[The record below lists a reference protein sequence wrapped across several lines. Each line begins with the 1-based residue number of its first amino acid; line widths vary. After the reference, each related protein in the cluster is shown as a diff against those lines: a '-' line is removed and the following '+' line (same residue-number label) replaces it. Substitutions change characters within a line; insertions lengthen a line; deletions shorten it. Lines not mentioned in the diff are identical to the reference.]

1 MKQREIWKRIGI
13 GLLSATLLLGNV
25 QCVWASENPESLNT
39 SAYSEYNISLSTSR
53 TKGTRDELGLLGS
66 GLTISWTPVGELTD
80 HAELRASIDKYLG
93 VTGEGKNKQG
103 SLYTNIKG
111 KNDYNNVFSVAM
123 NNSAV
128 KKALNTNKNF
138 IANAACNS
146 YTDLD
151 IDDEEKCVNMAL
163 NAYFNLLPDGTE
175 ANADASLT
183 RAQFMAMVM
192 RADTPVTDIQTDTAF
207 EKSVGQSEYNKYAQ
221 SVNKNSYL
229 TLNNQLYNSSMTRAE
244 AVYTIVSR
252 YYADSLKNASSSA
265 SCYTDAKD
273 GGAVAKSDRASAL
286 NNSISNP
293 DSGMDRELY
302 KGLCVAKEKNLLTS
316 ARSRWDEAI
325 TKNEAI
331 ALLRSVYTHKLVECN
346 AKGTL
351 LTSSSTSTNKTTTVK
366 KATATKK
373 QTVKIKK
380 YKKSKKLYVK
390 KATKAYKV
398 TSTGKLKA
406 AKSLKKSVKVTVVGT
421 STVKKIKYYAIKS
434 GKSTMLVKQSLLSKT
449 KPKTAKPS
457 SKPSTNSSS
466 NSSGGSSNSST
477 SKHPIPQNNTPSGY
491 KGPTNWYGKVDKYG
505 NSPERDIKTVKV
517 VDGKVE
523 YRDIDGKIKYGKC
536 KYIWG
541 GYSYWY
547 TMKDGRG
554 FWMPIENTDLVAGY
568 WDESDING
576 MWNEQNMDIKG

>member
-13 GLLSATLLLGNV
+13 GLLSATLLLGNA

-39 SAYSEYNISLSTSR
+39 SAYSEYNISLSPSK
-53 TKGTRDELGLLGS
+53 TKGTGDELGLLGS

-93 VTGEGKNKQG
+93 VTGEGKSKQG

-128 KKALNTNKNF
+128 EKALNTNKNF

-192 RADTPVTDIQTDTAF
+192 RADTPVTEIQTDTAF
-207 EKSVGQSEYNKYAQ
+207 EKSVGQSEYNRYAQ
-221 SVNKNSYL
+221 SVNKDSYL

-302 KGLCVAKEKNLLTS
+302 KSLCVAKEKNLLTS

-398 TSTGKLKA
+398 TSTGKLKV
-406 AKSLKKSVKVTVVGT
+406 AKSLKKSAKVTVVGT
-421 STVKKIKYYAIKS
+421 STVKKVKYYAIKS

-449 KPKTAKPS
+449 KPKSSNPS
-457 SKPSTNSSS
+457 SNNSSNHSNKPTYTKHYDYNDRGQKVATQDNGEPS
-466 NSSGGSSNSST
+466 NSEWYAYDDFIRCNMPGVKPHHGD
-477 SKHPIPQNNTPSGY
+477 KCIGY
-491 KGPTNWYGKVDKYG
+491 KMVSGKKKNIYYNKEDNQCY
-505 NSPERDIKTVKV
+505 
-517 VDGKVE
+517 
-523 YRDIDGKIKYGKC
+523 YID
-536 KYIWG
+536 
-541 GYSYWY
+541 
-547 TMKDGRG
+547 
-554 FWMPIENTDLVAGY
+554 A
-568 WDESDING
+568 NG
-576 MWNEQNMDIKG
+576 MECDVMHKNVWDGMSNGEWNGPGFE

>member
-39 SAYSEYNISLSTSR
+39 SAYSEYNISLSPSK

-93 VTGEGKNKQG
+93 VTGEGKSKQG

-128 KKALNTNKNF
+128 EKALNTNKNF

-192 RADTPVTDIQTDTAF
+192 RADTPVTEIQTDTAF
-207 EKSVGQSEYNKYAQ
+207 EKSVGQSEYNRYAQ
-221 SVNKNSYL
+221 SVNKDSYL

-302 KGLCVAKEKNLLTS
+302 KSLCVAKEKNLLTS

-366 KATATKK
+366 KAIATKK

-398 TSTGKLKA
+398 TSTGKLKV

-421 STVKKIKYYAIKS
+421 STVKKVKYYAIKS
-434 GKSTMLVKQSLLSKT
+434 GKSTMLIKQSLLSKT
-449 KPKTAKPS
+449 KPKAAKPS
-457 SKPSTNSSS
+457 SKPSTNRGNNSS
-466 NSSGGSSNSST
+466 NKPSKTKYNYTYNDKGQKVATQDNGVPSNAANYAWDDFIRC
-477 SKHPIPQNNTPSGY
+477 KMPGVKPHHGDKCVGY
-491 KGPTNWYGKVDKYG
+491 KMVNGKKKNIYYNKKDNQCY
-505 NSPERDIKTVKV
+505 
-517 VDGKVE
+517 
-523 YRDIDGKIKYGKC
+523 YID
-536 KYIWG
+536 
-541 GYSYWY
+541 
-547 TMKDGRG
+547 
-554 FWMPIENTDLVAGY
+554 A
-568 WDESDING
+568 NG
-576 MWNEQNMDIKG
+576 MECDVMHKDVWEGMLDDDYDGWMDFQ

>member
-39 SAYSEYNISLSTSR
+39 SAYSEYNISLSTSK
-53 TKGTRDELGLLGS
+53 TKGTGDELGLLGS

-93 VTGEGKNKQG
+93 VTGEGKSKQG

-123 NNSAV
+123 NNSTV
-128 KKALNTNKNF
+128 EKALNTNKNF

-192 RADTPVTDIQTDTAF
+192 RADTPVTEIQTDTAF

-221 SVNKNSYL
+221 SVNKDSYL

-302 KGLCVAKEKNLLTS
+302 KSLCVAKEKNLLTS

-346 AKGTL
+346 AKGAL
-351 LTSSSTSTNKTTTVK
+351 LTSSSTSTNKTTAVK
-366 KATATKK
+366 KTTTKK

-398 TSTGKLKA
+398 TSTGKLKV
-406 AKSLKKSVKVTVVGT
+406 AKSLKKSAKVTVVGT

-449 KPKTAKPS
+449 KPHSKPAKPSKPS
-457 SKPSTNSSS
+457 SKPSS
-466 NSSGGSSNSST
+466 NSGNTTAS
-477 SKHPIPQNNTPSGY
+477 HPQNNTPSGY
-491 KGPTNWYGKVDKYG
+491 TKPK
-505 NSPERDIKTVKV
+505 NSNTDISISKVKV
-517 VDGKVE
+517 VNGKVE
-523 YRDIDGKIKYGKC
+523 YRDIDGTIKYA
-536 KYIWG
+536 KYKVIDG
-541 GYSYWY
+541 AYCYWY
-547 TMKDGRG
+547 NYREDGM
-554 FWMPIENTDLVAGY
+554 WIPIEMTDLTEY
-568 WDESDING
+568 PESSIDRWYDIAHG
-576 MWNEQNMDIKG
+576 TIY

>member
-1 MKQREIWKRIGI
+1 MEVKGMSGKFMNVKRIVI
-13 GLLSATLLLGNV
+13 PVMTLVIIASQLCTVSAATRNEMASMLGNGQQV
-25 QCVWASENPESLNT
+25 EIEVAMPSEQSSL
-39 SAYSEYNISLSTSR
+39 
-53 TKGTRDELGLLGS
+53 KGQSIGNE
-66 GLTISWTPVGELTD
+66 GEMNWVPL
-80 HAELRASIDKYLG
+80 AE
-93 VTGEGKNKQG
+93 VTGHDDIRNSIENHLSIKSKQG

-128 KKALNTNKNF
+128 EKALNTNKNF

-192 RADTPVTDIQTDTAF
+192 RADTPVTEIQTDTAF
-207 EKSVGQSEYNKYAQ
+207 EKSVGQSEYNRYAQ
-221 SVNKNSYL
+221 SVNKDSYL

-302 KGLCVAKEKNLLTS
+302 KSLCVAKEKNLLTS

-351 LTSSSTSTNKTTTVK
+351 LTSSSTSTNKTTAVK

-398 TSTGKLKA
+398 TSTGKLKV

-449 KPKTAKPS
+449 KPHSSKPS
-457 SKPSTNSSS
+457 SKPSTNSNSSS
-466 NSSGGSSNSST
+466 NHSGVSMTTNPKYFVYNDKGKKVATQDNGVPSNAANYAWDDFIRC
-477 SKHPIPQNNTPSGY
+477 KMPGVKPHHGDKCVGY
-491 KGPTNWYGKVDKYG
+491 VMDHGKKKNIYYNKEDNQCYFIG
-505 NSPERDIKTVKV
+505 
-517 VDGKVE
+517 
-523 YRDIDGKIKYGKC
+523 
-536 KYIWG
+536 
-541 GYSYWY
+541 
-547 TMKDGRG
+547 
-554 FWMPIENTDLVAGY
+554 A
-568 WDESDING
+568 NG
-576 MWNEQNMDIKG
+576 MECDVMHKDVWDDMTDEDWETPGFE

>member
-53 TKGTRDELGLLGS
+53 TKGTGDELGLLGS

-93 VTGEGKNKQG
+93 VTGEGKSKQG

-128 KKALNTNKNF
+128 EKALNTNKNF

-192 RADTPVTDIQTDTAF
+192 RADTPVTEIQTDTAF
-207 EKSVGQSEYNKYAQ
+207 EKSVGQSEYNRYAQ
-221 SVNKNSYL
+221 SVNKDSYL

-302 KGLCVAKEKNLLTS
+302 KSLCVAKEKNLLTS

-398 TSTGKLKA
+398 TSTGKLKI

-421 STVKKIKYYAIKS
+421 AKVKKVKYYAIKS

-457 SKPSTNSSS
+457 SKPSTNSSNS
-466 NSSGGSSNSST
+466 NSTAS
-477 SKHPIPQNNTPSGY
+477 HPQNNTPSGY
-491 KGPTNWYGKVDKYG
+491 KEPKNDTSTKTDKNG
-505 NSPERDIKTVKV
+505 VALPRDIKNVKV
-517 VDGKVE
+517 VNGKVE
-523 YRDIDGKIKYGKC
+523 YRDIDGKIKYA
-536 KYIWG
+536 KYRAYKNSG
-541 GYSYWY
+541 HVYYEYWY

-554 FWMPIENTDLVAGY
+554 FWMPIENTDLEY
-568 WDESDING
+568 WDEEDIEG
-576 MWNEQNMDIKG
+576 AYGAQQMPDSYYD

>member
-1 MKQREIWKRIGI
+1 MKQREIWKRIGT

-39 SAYSEYNISLSTSR
+39 SAYSEYNISLSPSK

-93 VTGEGKNKQG
+93 VTGEGKSKQG

-192 RADTPVTDIQTDTAF
+192 RADTPVTEIQTDTAF

-221 SVNKNSYL
+221 SVNKDSYL

-273 GGAVAKSDRASAL
+273 GGAVTKSDRASAL

-302 KGLCVAKEKNLLTS
+302 KSLCVAKEKNLLTS

-346 AKGTL
+346 VKGAL

-373 QTVKIKK
+373 KYITVKK

-390 KATKAYKV
+390 VSSAKAYKNPDTTKGKLVVAKKYKKATKLTVTGTTKYK
-398 TSTGKLKA
+398 GK
-406 AKSLKKSVKVTVVGT
+406 SYYVV
-421 STVKKIKYYAIKS
+421 KS
-434 GKSTMLVKQSLLSKT
+434 GKNVYLVQQSLLSKT

-457 SKPSTNSSS
+457 SNKPSTKPSS
-466 NSSGGSSNSST
+466 NSSSTNKPLYSKHYEYNDKGQKVATQDNGKPSNSEWYAYDEFIRCNMPGV
-477 SKHPIPQNNTPSGY
+477 KPRNGDKCIGY
-491 KGPTNWYGKVDKYG
+491 KMVNGKKKNIYYNKSDNQCY
-505 NSPERDIKTVKV
+505 
-517 VDGKVE
+517 
-523 YRDIDGKIKYGKC
+523 YID
-536 KYIWG
+536 
-541 GYSYWY
+541 
-547 TMKDGRG
+547 
-554 FWMPIENTDLVAGY
+554 A
-568 WDESDING
+568 NG
-576 MWNEQNMDIKG
+576 MECDVNHKNMWDGINWDGPGFE

>member
-39 SAYSEYNISLSTSR
+39 SAYSEYNISLSTSK

-80 HAELRASIDKYLG
+80 HAELRASIDKYFG
-93 VTGEGKNKQG
+93 VTGEGKSKQG

-123 NNSAV
+123 NNSVV

-192 RADTPVTDIQTDTAF
+192 RADTPVTEIKTDTAF

-221 SVNKNSYL
+221 SVNKDSYL

-302 KGLCVAKEKNLLTS
+302 KSLCVAKEKNLLTS

-346 AKGTL
+346 AKGAL

-373 QTVKIKK
+373 KYITVKK

-390 KATKAYKV
+390 VSSAKAYKNPDTTKGKLVVAKKYKKATKLTVTGTTKYK
-398 TSTGKLKA
+398 GK
-406 AKSLKKSVKVTVVGT
+406 SYYVV
-421 STVKKIKYYAIKS
+421 KS
-434 GKSTMLVKQSLLSKT
+434 GKNVYLVQQSLLSKT

-457 SKPSTNSSS
+457 SNKPSTKPSS
-466 NSSGGSSNSST
+466 NSSSSKPSNTDSGNSTATFDPNGGWDDFVRCNMPGV
-477 SKHPIPQNNTPSGY
+477 KPHHGDKCIGY
-491 KGPTNWYGKVDKYG
+491 KMVNGKKKNIYYNKANNQCYYIDANGMESIVMHKDAFK
-505 NSPERDIKTVKV
+505 
-517 VDGKVE
+517 
-523 YRDIDGKIKYGKC
+523 DIDLDD
-536 KYIWG
+536 
-541 GYSYWY
+541 
-547 TMKDGRG
+547 DGPD
-554 FWMPIENTDLVAGY
+554 F
-568 WDESDING
+568 
-576 MWNEQNMDIKG
+576 K

>member
-39 SAYSEYNISLSTSR
+39 SAYSEYNISLSTSK
-53 TKGTRDELGLLGS
+53 TKGTRDELRLLGS

-93 VTGEGKNKQG
+93 VTGEGKSKQG

-128 KKALNTNKNF
+128 EKALNTNKNF

-192 RADTPVTDIQTDTAF
+192 RADTPVTEIQTDTAF
-207 EKSVGQSEYNKYAQ
+207 EKSVGQSEYNRYAQ
-221 SVNKNSYL
+221 SVNKDSYL

-302 KGLCVAKEKNLLTS
+302 KSLCVAKEKNLLTS

-398 TSTGKLKA
+398 TSTGKLKV
-406 AKSLKKSVKVTVVGT
+406 AKSLKKSAKVTVVGT
-421 STVKKIKYYAIKS
+421 STVKKVKYYAIKS

-449 KPKTAKPS
+449 KPHSSHPSKPS
-457 SKPSTNSSS
+457 SKPSTNRG
-466 NSSGGSSNSST
+466 NTTT
-477 SKHPIPQNNTPSGY
+477 SHPQNNTPSGY
-491 KGPTNWYGKVDKYG
+491 KGPK
-505 NSPERDIKTVKV
+505 NSNTDISISKVKV
-517 VDGKVE
+517 VNGKVE
-523 YRDIDGKIKYGKC
+523 YRDIDGTIKYA
-536 KYIWG
+536 KYKVIDGVYCYW
-541 GYSYWY
+541 YSYRE
-547 TMKDGRG
+547 DGV
-554 FWMPIENTDLVAGY
+554 WIPIDTADLRECGIDYV
-568 WDESDING
+568 D
-576 MWNEQNMDIKG
+576 NMYEIAHGTIY

>member
-1 MKQREIWKRIGI
+1 MKQREIWKRIGT
-13 GLLSATLLLGNV
+13 GLLSATLLLGNA

-39 SAYSEYNISLSTSR
+39 SAYSEYNISLSPSK
-53 TKGTRDELGLLGS
+53 TKGTGDELGLLGS

-93 VTGEGKNKQG
+93 VTGEGKSKQG

-221 SVNKNSYL
+221 SVNKDSYL

-302 KGLCVAKEKNLLTS
+302 KSLCVAKEKNLLTS

-398 TSTGKLKA
+398 TSTGKLKV
-406 AKSLKKSVKVTVVGT
+406 AKSLKKSAKVTVVGT
-421 STVKKIKYYAIKS
+421 ATVKKVKYYAIKS
-434 GKSTMLVKQSLLSKT
+434 GKSTLLVKQSLLSKT

-457 SKPSTNSSS
+457 SKPSTNSSNS
-466 NSSGGSSNSST
+466 NSSG
-477 SKHPIPQNNTPSGY
+477 KHPTPQNNTPSGY
-491 KGPTNWYGKVDKYG
+491 KEPTNHTPKVANG
-505 NSPERDIKTVKV
+505 VPEVTPITKVKV
-517 VDGKVE
+517 VNGKVE
-523 YRDIDGKIKYGKC
+523 YRDIDGKIKYGKYKFVYGTYC
-536 KYIWG
+536 
-541 GYSYWY
+541 YWY

-554 FWMPIENTDLVAGY
+554 FWMPIDNTDLVAGY
-568 WDESDING
+568 WDEAELETCW
-576 MWNEQNMDIKG
+576 WNQNHKPDSYYN

>member
-1 MKQREIWKRIGI
+1 MEVKDMSGKFMNVKRIVI
-13 GLLSATLLLGNV
+13 PVMTLVIIASQLCTVSAATRNEMVSMLGNGQQV
-25 QCVWASENPESLNT
+25 EIEVAMPSEQSSL
-39 SAYSEYNISLSTSR
+39 
-53 TKGTRDELGLLGS
+53 KGQSIGNE
-66 GLTISWTPVGELTD
+66 GEMNWVPL
-80 HAELRASIDKYLG
+80 AE
-93 VTGEGKNKQG
+93 VTGHDDIRNSIENHLSIKSKQG

-128 KKALNTNKNF
+128 EKALNTNKNF

-192 RADTPVTDIQTDTAF
+192 RADTPVTEIQTDTAF
-207 EKSVGQSEYNKYAQ
+207 EKSVGQSEYNRYAQ
-221 SVNKNSYL
+221 SVNKDSYL

-302 KGLCVAKEKNLLTS
+302 KSLCVAKEKNLLTS

-351 LTSSSTSTNKTTTVK
+351 LTSSSTNKTTAVK
-366 KATATKK
+366 KVTATKK

-398 TSTGKLKA
+398 TSTGKLKV
-406 AKSLKKSVKVTVVGT
+406 AKSLKKSAKVTVVGT
-421 STVKKIKYYAIKS
+421 STVKKVKYYAIKS

-449 KPKTAKPS
+449 KPKAAKPS
-457 SKPSTNSSS
+457 SKPSTNSNH
-466 NSSGGSSNSST
+466 NSSGVSKTTNPKYFVYNDKGKKVATQDNGVPSNAPNYAYDDFIRCNMPGV
-477 SKHPIPQNNTPSGY
+477 KPHHGDKCIGY
-491 KGPTNWYGKVDKYG
+491 KMVSGKKKNVYYDKEYNRCYFIDWDGLECDVDHKNMWDGIFEDDDEGP
-505 NSPERDIKTVKV
+505 
-517 VDGKVE
+517 
-523 YRDIDGKIKYGKC
+523 
-536 KYIWG
+536 
-541 GYSYWY
+541 
-547 TMKDGRG
+547 G
-554 FWMPIENTDLVAGY
+554 FE
-568 WDESDING
+568 
-576 MWNEQNMDIKG
+576 

>member
-1 MKQREIWKRIGI
+1 MEVKGMSGKFMNVKRIVI
-13 GLLSATLLLGNV
+13 PVMTLVIIASQLCTVSAATRNEMASMLGNGQQV
-25 QCVWASENPESLNT
+25 EIEVAMPSEQSSL
-39 SAYSEYNISLSTSR
+39 
-53 TKGTRDELGLLGS
+53 KGQSIGNE
-66 GLTISWTPVGELTD
+66 GEMNWVPL
-80 HAELRASIDKYLG
+80 AE
-93 VTGEGKNKQG
+93 VTGHDDIRNSIENHLSIKNKQG

-128 KKALNTNKNF
+128 EKALNTNKNF

-192 RADTPVTDIQTDTAF
+192 RADTPVTEIQTDTAF
-207 EKSVGQSEYNKYAQ
+207 EKSVGQSEYNRYAQ
-221 SVNKNSYL
+221 SVNKDSYL

-302 KGLCVAKEKNLLTS
+302 KSLCVAKEKNLLTS

-351 LTSSSTSTNKTTTVK
+351 LTSSSTNKTTTVK

-398 TSTGKLKA
+398 TSTGKLKV
-406 AKSLKKSVKVTVVGT
+406 AKSLKKSAKVTVVGT
-421 STVKKIKYYAIKS
+421 STVKKVKYYAIKS

-449 KPKTAKPS
+449 KPHSKPAKPSKPS
-457 SKPSTNSSS
+457 SKPKYNYTYNDKGQKVVTQDNGVPS
-466 NSSGGSSNSST
+466 NAPNYAYDDFIRCNMPGVKPHHGD
-477 SKHPIPQNNTPSGY
+477 KCIGY
-491 KGPTNWYGKVDKYG
+491 KMVHGKKKNIYYNKADNKCYFIDWDGLDCDVYHKNMWDGIFDRDDDGP
-505 NSPERDIKTVKV
+505 
-517 VDGKVE
+517 
-523 YRDIDGKIKYGKC
+523 
-536 KYIWG
+536 
-541 GYSYWY
+541 
-547 TMKDGRG
+547 G
-554 FWMPIENTDLVAGY
+554 FE
-568 WDESDING
+568 
-576 MWNEQNMDIKG
+576 

>member
-39 SAYSEYNISLSTSR
+39 SAYSEYNISLSTSK
-53 TKGTRDELGLLGS
+53 TKGIRDELGLLGS

-93 VTGEGKNKQG
+93 VTGEGKSKQG

-192 RADTPVTDIQTDTAF
+192 RADTPVTEIKTDTAF

-221 SVNKNSYL
+221 SVNKDSYL

-302 KGLCVAKEKNLLTS
+302 KSLCVAKEKNLLTS

-351 LTSSSTSTNKTTTVK
+351 LTSSSTNKTTTVK

-398 TSTGKLKA
+398 TSTGKLKV

-421 STVKKIKYYAIKS
+421 STVKKVKYYAIKS

-449 KPKTAKPS
+449 KPHSSKPS
-457 SKPSTNSSS
+457 SKPSTNSSNS
-466 NSSGGSSNSST
+466 NSTAS
-477 SKHPIPQNNTPSGY
+477 HPQNNTPSGY
-491 KGPTNWYGKVDKYG
+491 TKPKNSTSTKTDKNG
-505 NSPERDIKTVKV
+505 VALPRDIKNVKV
-517 VDGKVE
+517 VNGKVE
-523 YRDIDGKIKYGKC
+523 YRDIDGKIKYA
-536 KYIWG
+536 KYKTVAGHYCYW
-541 GYSYWY
+541 YSYRG
-547 TMKDGRG
+547 DGV
-554 FWMPIENTDLVAGY
+554 WIPIEMTDLSECGIDYVDAMYENAHGTVY
-568 WDESDING
+568 
-576 MWNEQNMDIKG
+576 

>member
-93 VTGEGKNKQG
+93 VTGEGKSKQG

-128 KKALNTNKNF
+128 EKALNTNKNF

-192 RADTPVTDIQTDTAF
+192 RADTPVTEIQTDTAF
-207 EKSVGQSEYNKYAQ
+207 EKSVGQSEYNRYAQ
-221 SVNKNSYL
+221 SVNKDSYL

-302 KGLCVAKEKNLLTS
+302 KSLCVAKEKNLLTS

-398 TSTGKLKA
+398 TSTGKLKV
-406 AKSLKKSVKVTVVGT
+406 AKSLKKSAKVTVVGT

-449 KPKTAKPS
+449 KPKAAKP
-457 SKPSTNSSS
+457 SKPSTNSSNHSGVSMTTNPKYFVYNDKGKKVATQDNGVPS
-466 NSSGGSSNSST
+466 NAPNYAYDDFIRCSMPGVKPHHGD
-477 SKHPIPQNNTPSGY
+477 KCIGY
-491 KGPTNWYGKVDKYG
+491 KMVHGKKKNVYYDKEYNRCYFIDWDGLECDVDHKNMWDGVFDGDWEGP
-505 NSPERDIKTVKV
+505 
-517 VDGKVE
+517 
-523 YRDIDGKIKYGKC
+523 
-536 KYIWG
+536 
-541 GYSYWY
+541 
-547 TMKDGRG
+547 G
-554 FWMPIENTDLVAGY
+554 FE
-568 WDESDING
+568 
-576 MWNEQNMDIKG
+576 

>member
-39 SAYSEYNISLSTSR
+39 SAYSEYNISLSTSK

-80 HAELRASIDKYLG
+80 HAELRASIDKYFG
-93 VTGEGKNKQG
+93 VTGEGKSKQG

-192 RADTPVTDIQTDTAF
+192 RADTPVTEIKTDTAF

-221 SVNKNSYL
+221 SVNKDSYL

-252 YYADSLKNASSSA
+252 YYTDSLKNASSSA

-302 KGLCVAKEKNLLTS
+302 KSLCVAKEKNLLTS

-398 TSTGKLKA
+398 TSTGKLKV
-406 AKSLKKSVKVTVVGT
+406 AKSLKKSAKVTVVGT

-449 KPKTAKPS
+449 KPHSSKPS
-457 SKPSTNSSS
+457 SKPSTNSNSSS
-466 NSSGGSSNSST
+466 NKPSNVDSG
-477 SKHPIPQNNTPSGY
+477 KNTATFDPNGGWDDFIRCKMPGVKPHHGDKCVGY
-491 KGPTNWYGKVDKYG
+491 KMVNGKKKNIYYNKADNKCYYIDWDGLKCDVMHKDAFKYI
-505 NSPERDIKTVKV
+505 NPD
-517 VDGKVE
+517 VDGFK
-523 YRDIDGKIKYGKC
+523 
-536 KYIWG
+536 
-541 GYSYWY
+541 
-547 TMKDGRG
+547 
-554 FWMPIENTDLVAGY
+554 
-568 WDESDING
+568 
-576 MWNEQNMDIKG
+576 

>member
-13 GLLSATLLLGNV
+13 GILSATLLLGNA

-39 SAYSEYNISLSTSR
+39 SAYSEYNISLSPSK
-53 TKGTRDELGLLGS
+53 TKGTGDELGLLGS

-93 VTGEGKNKQG
+93 VTGEGKSKQG

-192 RADTPVTDIQTDTAF
+192 RADTPVTEIQTDTAF

-221 SVNKNSYL
+221 SVNKDSYL

-302 KGLCVAKEKNLLTS
+302 KSLCVAKEKNLLTS

-346 AKGTL
+346 AKGAL

-406 AKSLKKSVKVTVVGT
+406 AKSLKKSAKVTVVGT
-421 STVKKIKYYAIKS
+421 ATVKKVKYYAIKS

-449 KPKTAKPS
+449 KPKATKPS
-457 SKPSTNSSS
+457 SNKPSTKPSS
-466 NSSGGSSNSST
+466 NSSSTNKPLYSKHYEYNDKGQKVATQDNGKPSNSEWYAYDEFIRCNMPGV
-477 SKHPIPQNNTPSGY
+477 KPHHGDKCIGY
-491 KGPTNWYGKVDKYG
+491 KMVNGKKKNIYYNKSDNQCY
-505 NSPERDIKTVKV
+505 
-517 VDGKVE
+517 
-523 YRDIDGKIKYGKC
+523 YID
-536 KYIWG
+536 
-541 GYSYWY
+541 
-547 TMKDGRG
+547 
-554 FWMPIENTDLVAGY
+554 A
-568 WDESDING
+568 NG
-576 MWNEQNMDIKG
+576 MECDVNHKNMWDGMNWDGPGFE

>member
-39 SAYSEYNISLSTSR
+39 SAYSEYNISLSTSK
-53 TKGTRDELGLLGS
+53 TKGTRVELGLLGS

-80 HAELRASIDKYLG
+80 HAELRASIDKYFG

-221 SVNKNSYL
+221 SVNKDSYL

-302 KGLCVAKEKNLLTS
+302 KSLCVAKEKNLLTS

-346 AKGTL
+346 AKGAL

-398 TSTGKLKA
+398 TSTGKLKV
-406 AKSLKKSVKVTVVGT
+406 AKSLKKSAKVTVVGT
-421 STVKKIKYYAIKS
+421 ATVKKVKYYAIKS
-434 GKSTMLVKQSLLSKT
+434 GKSTLLVKQSLLSKT

-466 NSSGGSSNSST
+466 SNR

-491 KGPTNWYGKVDKYG
+491 TEPK
-505 NSPERDIKTVKV
+505 NSDTDISISKVKV
-517 VDGKVE
+517 VNGKVE

>member
-39 SAYSEYNISLSTSR
+39 SAYSEYNISLSTSK
-53 TKGTRDELGLLGS
+53 TKGIRDELGLLGS

-93 VTGEGKNKQG
+93 VTGEGKSKQG

-192 RADTPVTDIQTDTAF
+192 RADTPVTEIKTDTAF

-221 SVNKNSYL
+221 SVNKDSYL

-252 YYADSLKNASSSA
+252 YYTDSLKNASSSA

-302 KGLCVAKEKNLLTS
+302 KSLCVAKEKNLLTS

-366 KATATKK
+366 KTTAKK

-398 TSTGKLKA
+398 TSTGKLKV
-406 AKSLKKSVKVTVVGT
+406 AKSLKKSAKVTVVGT
-421 STVKKIKYYAIKS
+421 ATVKKVKYYAIKS
-434 GKSTMLVKQSLLSKT
+434 GKSTLLVKQSLLSKT
-449 KPKTAKPS
+449 KPKAAKPS
-457 SKPSTNSSS
+457 SKPSTNSSNKPS
-466 NSSGGSSNSST
+466 NKPSDVDSGNGTATFDPNGGWDDFIRC
-477 SKHPIPQNNTPSGY
+477 KMPGVKPHNGDKCVGY
-491 KGPTNWYGKVDKYG
+491 KMVNGKKKNIYYNKANNKCYFIDWDGLKCDVMHKDSFKYI
-505 NSPERDIKTVKV
+505 NPD
-517 VDGKVE
+517 VDGFK
-523 YRDIDGKIKYGKC
+523 
-536 KYIWG
+536 
-541 GYSYWY
+541 
-547 TMKDGRG
+547 
-554 FWMPIENTDLVAGY
+554 
-568 WDESDING
+568 
-576 MWNEQNMDIKG
+576 

>member
-39 SAYSEYNISLSTSR
+39 SAYSEYNISLSTSK
-53 TKGTRDELGLLGS
+53 TKGTGDELGLLGS

-93 VTGEGKNKQG
+93 VTGEGKSKQG

-128 KKALNTNKNF
+128 EKALNTNKNF

-192 RADTPVTDIQTDTAF
+192 RADTPVTEIQTDTAF
-207 EKSVGQSEYNKYAQ
+207 EKSVGQSEYNRYAQ
-221 SVNKNSYL
+221 SVNKDSYL

-302 KGLCVAKEKNLLTS
+302 KSLCVAKEKNLLTS

-351 LTSSSTSTNKTTTVK
+351 LTSSSTNKTTTVK

-398 TSTGKLKA
+398 TSTGKLKV

-449 KPKTAKPS
+449 KPKAAKPS
-457 SKPSTNSSS
+457 SKPSTNRGNNSS
-466 NSSGGSSNSST
+466 NKPSKPKYNYAYNDKGQKVVTQDNGVPSNAANYAWDDFIRCNMPGV
-477 SKHPIPQNNTPSGY
+477 KPHHGDKCVGY
-491 KGPTNWYGKVDKYG
+491 KM
-505 NSPERDIKTVKV
+505 
-517 VDGKVE
+517 VDGKKKNI
-523 YRDIDGKIKYGKC
+523 YYNKANNKCYFIDWDGLKC
-536 KYIWG
+536 DVMHKGVWDHMTDED
-541 GYSYWY
+541 WE
-547 TMKDGRG
+547 TPG
-554 FWMPIENTDLVAGY
+554 FE
-568 WDESDING
+568 
-576 MWNEQNMDIKG
+576 

>member
-39 SAYSEYNISLSTSR
+39 SAYSEYNISLSLSK
-53 TKGTRDELGLLGS
+53 TKGTGDELGLLGS

-93 VTGEGKNKQG
+93 VTGEGKSKQG

-192 RADTPVTDIQTDTAF
+192 RADTPVTEIQTDTAF

-221 SVNKNSYL
+221 SVNKDSYL

-302 KGLCVAKEKNLLTS
+302 KSLCVAKEKNLLTS

-373 QTVKIKK
+373 KYITVKK

-390 KATKAYKV
+390 VSSAKAYKNPDTTKGKLVVAKKYKKATKLTVTGTTKYK
-398 TSTGKLKA
+398 GK
-406 AKSLKKSVKVTVVGT
+406 SYYVV
-421 STVKKIKYYAIKS
+421 KS
-434 GKSTMLVKQSLLSKT
+434 GKNVYLVQQSLLSKT

-457 SKPSTNSSS
+457 SNKPSTKPSS
-466 NSSGGSSNSST
+466 NSSSTNKPLYSKHYEYNDKGQKVATQDNGKPSNSEWYAYDEFIRCSMPGV
-477 SKHPIPQNNTPSGY
+477 KPRNGDKCIGY
-491 KGPTNWYGKVDKYG
+491 KMVNGKKKNIYYNKSDNQCY
-505 NSPERDIKTVKV
+505 
-517 VDGKVE
+517 
-523 YRDIDGKIKYGKC
+523 YID
-536 KYIWG
+536 
-541 GYSYWY
+541 
-547 TMKDGRG
+547 
-554 FWMPIENTDLVAGY
+554 A
-568 WDESDING
+568 NG
-576 MWNEQNMDIKG
+576 MECDVNHKNMWDGMNWDGPGFE

>member
-1 MKQREIWKRIGI
+1 MKQREIWKRIGT

-39 SAYSEYNISLSTSR
+39 SAYSEYNISLSPSK

-93 VTGEGKNKQG
+93 VTGEGKSKQG

-163 NAYFNLLPDGTE
+163 NAYFNLLPDGAE

-192 RADTPVTDIQTDTAF
+192 RADTPVTEIQTDTAF
-207 EKSVGQSEYNKYAQ
+207 EKSVGQSEYNRYAQ

-302 KGLCVAKEKNLLTS
+302 KSLCVAKEKNLLTS

-398 TSTGKLKA
+398 TSTGKLKV
-406 AKSLKKSVKVTVVGT
+406 AKSLKKSAKVTVVGT
-421 STVKKIKYYAIKS
+421 ATVKKVKYYAIKS
-434 GKSTMLVKQSLLSKT
+434 GKSTLLVKQSLLSKT
-449 KPKTAKPS
+449 KPKATKPS
-457 SKPSTNSSS
+457 SKPSTNKPSTKP
-466 NSSGGSSNSST
+466 SSNSST
-477 SKHPIPQNNTPSGY
+477 PSNTDSGNSTATFDPNGGWDEFVRCNMPGVKPHNGDKCVGY
-491 KGPTNWYGKVDKYG
+491 KMVNGKKKNIYYNKANNKCYYIDWEGEKCYVMHKDAFK
-505 NSPERDIKTVKV
+505 DIDPD
-517 VDGKVE
+517 VDGFK
-523 YRDIDGKIKYGKC
+523 
-536 KYIWG
+536 
-541 GYSYWY
+541 
-547 TMKDGRG
+547 
-554 FWMPIENTDLVAGY
+554 
-568 WDESDING
+568 
-576 MWNEQNMDIKG
+576 

>member
-1 MKQREIWKRIGI
+1 MKQREIWKRISI
-13 GLLSATLLLGNV
+13 GLLSATLLLGNA

-39 SAYSEYNISLSTSR
+39 SAYSEYNISLSPSK
-53 TKGTRDELGLLGS
+53 TKGTGDELGLLGS

-93 VTGEGKNKQG
+93 VTGEGKSKQG

-221 SVNKNSYL
+221 SVNKDSYL

-302 KGLCVAKEKNLLTS
+302 KSLCVAKEKNLLTS

-398 TSTGKLKA
+398 TSTGKLKV
-406 AKSLKKSVKVTVVGT
+406 AKSLKKSAKVTVVGT
-421 STVKKIKYYAIKS
+421 ATVKKVKYYAIKS
-434 GKSTMLVKQSLLSKT
+434 GKSTLLVKQSLLSKT

-466 NSSGGSSNSST
+466 SNSTAS
-477 SKHPIPQNNTPSGY
+477 HPQNNTPSGY
-491 KGPTNWYGKVDKYG
+491 TKPKNATTKTDKYDIVI
-505 NSPERDIKTVKV
+505 PIDIKKVKV
-517 VDGKVE
+517 VNGKVE
-523 YRDIDGKIKYGKC
+523 YRDIDGKIKYGKYRAY
-536 KYIWG
+536 KNSGYI
-541 GYSYWY
+541 YYEYWY

-554 FWMPIENTDLVAGY
+554 FWMPIENTNLEY